1 MPDTATL
8 LRIEEKNKEFAER
21 IETFA
26 LAIAH
31 EVRTLALDLSDM
43 SVNGVSA
50 FCGNWQDLGTLP
62 DKASDIV
69 LALMLQD
76 PRFVFPRQIENYT
89 DAWPSAG
96 MQLLATQVRVTP

>member
-1 MPDTATL
+1 MADTATFQ
-8 LRIEEKNKEFAER
+8 RIEDANKEFAER
-21 IETFA
+21 IEAFA
-26 LAIAH
+26 LAISH

-69 LALMLQD
+69 LALVMQD
-76 PRFVFPRQIENYT
+76 TRFTIPRNLEWVT
-89 DAWPSAG
+89 DALPSAS
-96 MQLLATQVRVTP
+96 MQLIAQQVRITP